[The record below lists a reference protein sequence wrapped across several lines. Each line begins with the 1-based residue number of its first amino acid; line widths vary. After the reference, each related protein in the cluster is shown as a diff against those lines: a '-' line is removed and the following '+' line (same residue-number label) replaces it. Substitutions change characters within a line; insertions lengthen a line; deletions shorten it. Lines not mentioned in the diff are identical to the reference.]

1 MSDQALY
8 TGPTAREDDM
18 EKRGVT
24 MLLGLGL
31 CLSAQSADA
40 DIPPPPGLHERALAE
55 QITEAGY
62 NCPRV
67 REILTVQ
74 STTASEFDKK
84 GLVAVIAVCD
94 NGSRYL
100 VANPRRG
107 SPGSGPSP
115 TPVVQPWR

>member
-1 MSDQALY
+1 VK
-8 TGPTAREDDM
+8 
-18 EKRGVT
+18 KRGVT
-24 MLLGLGL
+24 LVLSLGLF
-31 CLSAQSADA
+31 LSAQSADA
-40 DIPPPPGLHERALAE
+40 DIPPPPGLQERALAE

-62 NCPRV
+62 NCPHV

-84 GLVAVIAVCD
+84 GLLAVIAVCD

-107 SPGSGPSP
+107 IPGSGPSP
-115 TPVVQPWR
+115 TPVVQPWK